1 MFSFNPLPVTD
12 TLNSH
17 GGFWFLLWII
27 GGINLIWF
35 LFSMDAKN
43 YKSFLLVFVL
53 SATLM
58 NFVGY
63 KSWTTG
69 QIIVPKN
76 EKVIGTLSGFIA
88 EGEAY
93 TERSGKR
100 TVRRE
105 NHYLYVAYT
114 VEGFGRV
121 IFPAN
126 KGITYPE
133 RAILYKN

>member
-1 MFSFNPLPVTD
+1 MFSFNPLPIID
-12 TLNSH
+12 NLNSH
-17 GGFWFLLWII
+17 GGFWFLFWIMAI
-27 GGINLIWF
+27 INVF
-35 LFSMDAKN
+35 
-43 YKSFLLVFVL
+43 SFLIALDNRAYKQFMFIFVI

-58 NFVGY
+58 NYVGY

-69 QIIVPKN
+69 EIITPKN

-93 TERSGKR
+93 TERSGKQ

-105 NHYLYVAYT
+105 NHYLYVAYN

-133 RAILYKN
+133 KAVLYKN

>member
-1 MFSFNPLPVTD
+1 MFTFYPMPITD

-17 GGFWFLLWII
+17 GGFWFLLFFI
-27 GGINLIWF
+27 GAINLFWFFCAVDNREYKAF
-35 LFSMDAKN
+35 LF
-43 YKSFLLVFVL
+43 VFVI
-53 SATLM
+53 SATFM

-63 KSWTTG
+63 QSWTTG
-69 QIIVPKN
+69 KINVPKN

-93 TERSGKR
+93 TERSGKQ

-105 NHYLYVAYT
+105 NHYLYIAYNI
-114 VEGFGRV
+114 EGFGRV

-133 RAILYKN
+133 RAVLYKN

>member
-1 MFSFNPLPVTD
+1 MFTFNPMPVID
-12 TLNSH
+12 NLNSH
-17 GGFWFLLWII
+17 TGFWALFWVII
-27 GGINLIWF
+27 GINTMLFIMSVDNREYKPF
-35 LFSMDAKN
+35 LFI
-43 YKSFLLVFVL
+43 FVI

-63 KSWTTG
+63 QSWTTG
-69 QIIVPKN
+69 EIITPKN
-76 EKVIGTLSGFIA
+76 EKVTGTFLGFIA

-93 TERSGKR
+93 TERSGKQ

-105 NHYLYVAYT
+105 THYLYVAYN

-133 RAILYKN
+133 KAVLYKN